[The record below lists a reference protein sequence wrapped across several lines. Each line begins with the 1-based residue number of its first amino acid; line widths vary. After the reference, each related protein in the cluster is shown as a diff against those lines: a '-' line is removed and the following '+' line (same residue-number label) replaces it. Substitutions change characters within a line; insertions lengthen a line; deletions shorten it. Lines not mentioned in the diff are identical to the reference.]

1 MTASEFRNE
10 LKHLSGGYLFC
21 GEEDYLMRHYL
32 AAARD
37 SVVTKDDVF
46 NRIIITSDNYSPDV
60 LMSALESL
68 PVMSDRKFIEISGL
82 PLGDMKEQDTDDL
95 CDILSRLPEYEYNI
109 LIIYADADNFDPGTA
124 KTPSKLFKK
133 LPPAVKPVMF
143 PRETPARLA
152 SWTAKHFAA
161 GLIVAPPDA
170 VNRLISRCGCDMSV
184 LASEIDKLTYYLK
197 SVGREK
203 LTEADVDLV
212 SSESREIAAFDFANA
227 ILDGNAGRA
236 LSILSELRLR
246 KEKPEIILSGITRV
260 ICDLCAVKA
269 LLESGASSQT
279 VAQRLKM
286 HSYKAGLYIKS
297 ASRTD
302 SAKLRRLASI
312 CYDADIRIKTTPLD
326 SYGVLDRLTVEA
338 SMRG

>member
-1 MTASEFRNE
+1 
-10 LKHLSGGYLFC
+10 
-21 GEEDYLMRHYL
+21 
-32 AAARD
+32 
-37 SVVTKDDVF
+37 
-46 NRIIITSDNYSPDV
+46 
-60 LMSALESL
+60 
-68 PVMSDRKFIEISGL
+68 
-82 PLGDMKEQDTDDL
+82 
-95 CDILSRLPEYEYNI
+95 
-109 LIIYADADNFDPGTA
+109 
-124 KTPSKLFKK
+124 
-133 LPPAVKPVMF
+133 
-143 PRETPARLA
+143 
-152 SWTAKHFAA
+152 
-161 GLIVAPPDA
+161 
-170 VNRLISRCGCDMSV
+170 MSV

-286 HSYKAGLYIKS
+286 HSYKAGLYVKS